1 MADVKF
7 VDGMRVTR
15 RDNAPDWVVASL
27 GLQREKLIA
36 WLQQQEGDWVN
47 VDIKRSQKGSYY
59 AAVDEYKKRQ
69 SQGDTSFDPD
79 NF

>member
-7 VDGMRVTR
+7 VDGMRVSR
-15 RDNAPDWVVASL
+15 RESAPEWVVARL

-36 WLQQQEGDWVN
+36 WLQQQDGEWVN

-59 AAVDEYKKRQ
+59 AAVDDYKKSRQ
-69 SQGDTSFDPD
+69 SDGDDIPF
-79 NF
+79 